1 VINLCVIGERRPNTV
16 EEEESMV
23 RTVVLGS
30 CVSVQGMFVRQL
42 ACGRI
47 LVRVGQRLYAGLP
60 VGGRAA

>member
-1 VINLCVIGERRPNTV
+1 
-16 EEEESMV
+16 MV

-60 VGGRAA
+60 VGGGAA